1 MNLLSTLLKTRKGA
15 RDRRRRRLEAL
26 IFQVRQSKG
35 QVTEEILEI
44 RERLKAPRPPETMAP
59 NNDKE
64 ATFYVV

>member
-35 QVTEEILEI
+35 QVTEEIMEI
-44 RERLKAPRPPETMAP
+44 RERLKAPGPGPAIVQPR
-59 NNDKE
+59 KE
-64 ATFYVV
+64 FHIV